1 MLYSLNTTDSV
12 LSVSKFQGGKSLV
25 HGFHDNE
32 DHLILVRTNVPTP
45 EVIRK
50 SLIVLMARRSL
61 LISKTFCNLG

>member
-12 LSVSKFQGGKSLV
+12 LSVSKFQGGKSLAEI
-25 HGFHDNE
+25 FHVNE
-32 DHLILVRTNVPTP
+32 DRLTLVRTNVPTP